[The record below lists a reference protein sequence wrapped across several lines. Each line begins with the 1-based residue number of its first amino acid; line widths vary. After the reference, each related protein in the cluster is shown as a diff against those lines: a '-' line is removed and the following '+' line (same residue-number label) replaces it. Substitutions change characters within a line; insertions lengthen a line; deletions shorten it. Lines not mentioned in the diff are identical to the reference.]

1 MVPDPPLA
9 SGAAPDEASDATLP
23 AEDAT
28 PAEPAETTPA
38 APAPPSLQFKPMTFF
53 LTFLFFLGIIM
64 IIDQPMRNGVA
75 GEIVGPVFWPL
86 LGFSGQYPLATMC
99 IAAALEMLATA
110 LAYNWATD
118 WVKAAK
124 VQKWSAAFRKV
135 QMTALRSGKKDKIA
149 ALQPHQNKLT
159 SLTTDVS
166 MAQLKGLAV
175 TWFLVLAIYTWV
187 YLFLYGCAGNAGSGC
202 TMGAAAIHSV
212 ILGTSS
218 LDLTGKIFNLI
229 PFWFLLFTFYTVP
242 FSLLFRRILKH
253 WALQRH
259 AEHLAAPA
267 DPGVSGGAA

>member
-1 MVPDPPLA
+1 MAPEPPLP
-9 SGAAPDEASDATLP
+9 SGAAP
-23 AEDAT
+23 
-28 PAEPAETTPA
+28 AEPTEAEPVTAAPEGEDTAPTTP
-38 APAPPSLQFKPMTFF
+38 PAPPGPSFEFKPMTFF
-53 LTFLFFLGIIM
+53 LTFLFLLGLIM
-64 IIDQPMRNGVA
+64 IVDQPMRDAVAGGLIGVA
-75 GEIVGPVFWPL
+75 FWPL

-124 VQKWSAAFRKV
+124 VQKWQAAFRKA
-135 QMTALRSGKKDKIA
+135 QMAAMRSGKKDKIA
-149 ALQPHQNKLT
+149 ALQPHQNRLT
-159 SLTTDVS
+159 SMTTEVS

-187 YLFLYGCAGNAGSGC
+187 FLFLFGCGSGPGSGC
-202 TMGAAAIHSV
+202 SEAAAAVHTV
-212 ILGTSS
+212 LLGTS
-218 LDLTGKIFNLI
+218 LVDLTGKVWII

-259 AEHLAAPA
+259 AEHLEPPVDAGV
-267 DPGVSGGAA
+267 PGGTA